1 MCYPTPRHTHTLSNE
16 AAVRSEA
23 CGKVWTSPLL
33 PLLLTLIPHNLLA
46 SDPSQLP
53 VWSLTYFCLKWWL
66 PPCPLLL
73 SLPVGILAFHPILD
87 PLPGHMVYMYPKIWK
102 WSLPHLTFLDTTD
115 IPNLAAI
122 VWLGLVISFPC
133 LHHLE
138 LPQEGVMALGG
149 QCQRD
154 KHLSLWIVWAILP
167 LNYHR
172 NSADWSQSTA
182 STEGV
187 SGSKSTR
194 KQRWT
199 WWTPTILPNQD
210 CLRIWCHLHCI
221 VWDLL
226 LFLGVFLSSKPLS
239 PAFRFSSWV
248 GDELTLV
255 LWSFCLLACILESL
269 GFPPSLA
276 ISASSF
282 LTSERKVLN

>member
-1 MCYPTPRHTHTLSNE
+1 
-16 AAVRSEA
+16 
-23 CGKVWTSPLL
+23 
-33 PLLLTLIPHNLLA
+33 
-46 SDPSQLP
+46 
-53 VWSLTYFCLKWWL
+53 
-66 PPCPLLL
+66 
-73 SLPVGILAFHPILD
+73 
-87 PLPGHMVYMYPKIWK
+87 MVYMYPKIWK

-226 LFLGVFLSSKPLS
+226 VFLGVFLSSKPLS
-239 PAFRFSSWV
+239 PAFCFSSWV